1 MKKLLPSVS
10 ACRQLVPK
18 LAADEK
24 GKLKSR
30 LSGKKIFLVADESEV
45 QRKKFVNVLAG
56 SLEFPDKEWLYDCL
70 PLVKSLD
77 STMVCQIAG
86 CIRDLN
92 AARDDFLLLLSTL
105 HEISRALCVNR
116 R

>member
-1 MKKLLPSVS
+1 MNKPLPSVS

-18 LAADEK
+18 LAGDEK
-24 GKLKSR
+24 GDLK
-30 LSGKKIFLVADESEV
+30 SGKKIFLVADESEV